1 MTESPP
7 ADPTFFRR
15 AWSITLVIA
24 IGLLTLVLVLIGT
37 RVQEDWRNRLKEHHA
52 TARSHARLL
61 ASQSARL
68 LEAMDLLSVLTIE
81 DLTYHR
87 PVNFLDSPVVG
98 AEILDHARHLPGPA
112 LLAMIDAQGRTVM
125 STDAMGIPHPAPM
138 PADLLKR
145 HREEGIAFLTSRQV
159 GPDRQG
165 YLVISRSVIDTKGDY
180 RGVVAVAIAEKALEP
195 IFHSFAETGISQI
208 AIIDEEG
215 QIMLSWPP
223 SAPSVR
229 QITDLP
235 VFADLVLGN
244 ILHSGTLTLDN
255 DDSIIGAS
263 QIPAFP
269 LRSLVATS
277 LTATSSA
284 WTRRARQTAGVT
296 LIACLLVGWG
306 LMSLYGLERQRQAL
320 EAGLRTKTAELADA
334 NRNLEQA
341 VKDVTRLSR
350 TDALT
355 KLWNRRYL
363 AERLIEEIARAERL
377 DTNLTVMMFDLDHF
391 KRVNDTHGHP
401 MGDKVLTT
409 TAAILRRV
417 VRRTDLLA
425 RYGGEEFLA
434 LMPATDADAA
444 HSLADRLRE
453 TVASENFTAPNGD
466 IFRVT
471 CSVGLAQWYPGDDAD
486 RLIDRADRALYAAK
500 QAGRNRTMRG

>member
-1 MTESPP
+1 MAAPAH
-7 ADPTFFRR
+7 ADPTPFRR
-15 AWSITLVIA
+15 AWAITLGIA
-24 IGLLTLVLVLIGT
+24 MGLLALVLVLIGT

-52 TARSHARLL
+52 SARSQARLL

-81 DLTYHR
+81 DLAYHR
-87 PVNFLDSPVVG
+87 PVNFFDSPVVG

-112 LLAMIDAQGRTVM
+112 LLAMTDTQGRTVM
-125 STDAMGIPHPAPM
+125 STDAMGVPHPAPL

-145 HREEGIAFLTSRQV
+145 HSDEGIAFLTSRQI

-165 YLVISRSVIDTKGDY
+165 YLVISRSVIDTQGQY

-195 IFHSFAETGISQI
+195 IFLSFAETGISQI
-208 AIIDEEG
+208 AVIDESG
-215 QIMLSWPP
+215 QVMLSWPP
-223 SAPSVR
+223 APPSVG

-235 VFADLVLGN
+235 VFADLALDS
-244 ILHSGTLTLDN
+244 ILRSGTLTLDN
-255 DDSIIGAS
+255 DISITGVS

-269 LRSLVATS
+269 LRSLVSAS
-277 LTATSSA
+277 LTATSAA
-284 WTRRARQTAGVT
+284 WNRRARQTAGVT
-296 LIACLLVGWG
+296 LVACLLVGWG
-306 LMSLYGLERQRQAL
+306 LLSLYGLERRRQAL
-320 EAGLRTKTAELADA
+320 ESGLRAKTDELAEA

-341 VKDVTRLSR
+341 LKDVTRLSR

-377 DTNLTVMMFDLDHF
+377 ETALSVMMFDLDHF

-401 MGDKVLTT
+401 TGDKVLAT
-409 TAAILRRV
+409 TATVLRRI

-425 RYGGEEFLA
+425 RYGGEEFLV
-434 LMPATDADAA
+434 LMPATEVDAA
-444 HSLADRLRE
+444 HALADRLRDAMAAE
-453 TVASENFTAPNGD
+453 IFTAPDGTR
-466 IFRVT
+466 FQVT

-500 QAGRNRTMRG
+500 QAGRNCTKRG